1 MKQVKENAVRKSG
14 GLRERIRRD
23 FKKNKLVWFMAIP
36 FVLWYLIFMY
46 VPMGGIIIAFQK
58 YSIGAGILHSR
69 WVGIENFRQ
78 FFGSYYAFR
87 IIKNTVV
94 LSFLRILFVFPS
106 SIILA
111 LLLNEVTSNKFK
123 RTIQTITYLPY
134 FISLTVVC
142 GMITQ
147 FVAKDGLIG
156 QLMTLLGHG
165 ADSSLL
171 VDEKYYRSIY
181 VISDVWQQIGWG
193 AIIYISALAG
203 INAEYYEAATID
215 GANRFQKM
223 FYITLPC
230 LMPTIVTMF
239 ILNIGS
245 FMSLGAD
252 KTILLYNENTYEV
265 SDIIASFVYRHGIV
279 EADYSFS
286 AAVGLFNGIINLI
299 LVVSTNILSR
309 KTTGEGLW

>member
-14 GLRERIRRD
+14 GLRKRIRRD

-215 GANRFQKM
+215 GVNRFQKM

-265 SDIIASFVYRHGIV
+265 SDIIASFVYRRSIV

>member
-1 MKQVKENAVRKSG
+1 MKQVKENAVRKSS

-265 SDIIASFVYRHGIV
+265 SDIIASFVYRRSIV

>member
-265 SDIIASFVYRHGIV
+265 SDIIASFVYRRSIV

>member
-171 VDEKYYRSIY
+171 VDEKYYCSIY

-193 AIIYISALAG
+193 VIIYISALAG

-265 SDIIASFVYRHGIV
+265 SDIIASFVYRRGIV

>member
-1 MKQVKENAVRKSG
+1 
-14 GLRERIRRD
+14 
-23 FKKNKLVWFMAIP
+23 MAIP

-265 SDIIASFVYRHGIV
+265 SDIIASFVYRRGIV

>member
-1 MKQVKENAVRKSG
+1 MKQVKKNAVRKSG

-181 VISDVWQQIGWG
+181 IISDVWQQIGWG

-252 KTILLYNENTYEV
+252 KTILLYNENTYKV
-265 SDIIASFVYRHGIV
+265 SDIIASFVYRRGIV

>member
-1 MKQVKENAVRKSG
+1 
-14 GLRERIRRD
+14 
-23 FKKNKLVWFMAIP
+23 MAIP

-265 SDIIASFVYRHGIV
+265 SDIIASFVYRRSIV

>member
-1 MKQVKENAVRKSG
+1 MKQVKENAARRSG
-14 GLRERIRRD
+14 GLGERIRRD
-23 FKKNKLVWFMAIP
+23 FRKNKLVWLMAVP
-36 FVLWYLIFMY
+36 FVVWYLIFLY

-58 YSIGAGILHSR
+58 YSIGAGIFHSR
-69 WVGIENFRQ
+69 WIGLENFRQ

-87 IIKNTVV
+87 IIKNTVI

-111 LLLNEVTSNKFK
+111 LLLNEVTSSKFK

-156 QLMTLLGHG
+156 QMMTLLGHG

-171 VDEKYYRSIY
+171 VDAKYYRSIY

-215 GANRFQKM
+215 GANRFQKI
-223 FYITLPC
+223 FYITIPC

-265 SDIIASFVYRHGIV
+265 SDVIASFVYRRGIV

-299 LVVSTNILSR
+299 LVVLTNILSR

>member
-171 VDEKYYRSIY
+171 VDEKYYCSIY

-193 AIIYISALAG
+193 VIIYISALAG

-230 LMPTIVTMF
+230 LMPIIVTMF

-265 SDIIASFVYRHGIV
+265 SDIIASFVYRRGIV